1 MPKGARLRQPAA
13 RWMLGLLLLWLGTAH
28 AHETRPFISIIID
41 DLGNRQDE
49 GVRTVALP
57 GAVTLAFLP
66 HTPHARA
73 LALQGHEAG
82 KEIMLHLPME
92 ATEGNALGPGGIKA
106 GMDRDTMRTT
116 FVTALESVPHARG
129 VNNHMG
135 SLLTAHVQHMEWFM
149 AELATRGELY
159 FVDSRTTTQTVAQR
173 AALAHEL
180 PATRRDVFLD
190 TIPDDEAYVEEQWDR
205 LLALARQR
213 GHALAIGHPYAATLS
228 VLERR
233 LAEMPETGVELVSV
247 SEYLKRKK
255 EANRLWQ
262 ASSSHSQT
270 AARNSKPSP

>member
-1 MPKGARLRQPAA
+1 
-13 RWMLGLLLLWLGTAH
+13 MLGLLLLWLGTAH